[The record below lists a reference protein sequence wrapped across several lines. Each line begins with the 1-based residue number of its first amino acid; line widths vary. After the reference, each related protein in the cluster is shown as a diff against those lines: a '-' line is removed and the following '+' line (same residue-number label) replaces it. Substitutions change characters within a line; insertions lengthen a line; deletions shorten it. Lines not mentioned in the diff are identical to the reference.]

1 MKSRHEEGNQH
12 TGERQEAT
20 LQVKER
26 AFADITRNAPDQ
38 GERPDVSVDMN
49 SPRRDED
56 QGHMPESTTGLSFT
70 VHERRSAKQR
80 EVGLCNGKVSQ
91 N

>member
-1 MKSRHEEGNQH
+1 MKPRHEEGNQY

-26 AFADITRNAPDQ
+26 VFADITRNAPDQ

-49 SPRRDED
+49 SPR
-56 QGHMPESTTGLSFT
+56 
-70 VHERRSAKQR
+70 
-80 EVGLCNGKVSQ
+80 
-91 N
+91 